1 MVIVAGVLIAP
12 FVASGVASAQA
23 MVTPPEGISLAAG
36 GAVCSGTGEGQTY
49 PVSITLP
56 SSAVNDEVDV
66 ALLLDDTGSF
76 EGEWSSVSST
86 FSSVVDQLQAAMPS
100 VSFGFGVSM
109 FKDYGGAWTAV
120 DEDVP
125 TSRPFILNQPI
136 VTAATAGGG
145 SALDT
150 LISNAVGLASYLPG
164 SGGDLP
170 EASIEGL
177 DQLATGAGFDG
188 NGNGSSLDS
197 GPAGALATQETPGDS
212 GDVPPFS
219 SNVVTTSGSLGGIGW
234 RPGALHIAIV
244 ATDVSPAAAFPAGS
258 PIPSTI
264 TSPNGDS
271 EPSINFAYSSLTPGV
286 NRTGYVANTTDPA
299 TNTVT
304 GAVVPAGG
312 ATVQSTVN
320 ALNALGIRVLGMGP
334 GDAPTTA
341 EGPGDNSSSIW
352 LSSMARLTG
361 ATDSDG
367 NALVFDTSVSPT
379 DLGTAIVNNV
389 ETSVT
394 KPVNVGITTSTL
406 PTGIA
411 SVTPSPT
418 TVDDVALGGTASFD
432 VTITGD
438 GTATTGSFDINFVDA
453 TSEAVLGSVPVTL
466 DCSMS
471 PPPPPPPPKRTV
483 TRVYGTDAIGTAI
496 AVSQAQFPNTGSAG
510 AVVLA
515 RSDFFSD
522 AAAGAPLAAEV
533 DGPLLLTPGASLSSS
548 LDPRVLAEI
557 QRVLSVGRTIYV
569 LGGDLALSPDIDTA
583 LAGLGYQ
590 VVRVAG
596 ADEYAT
602 AVDIAVQLGNPQ
614 AIFEA
619 TGLSFYDSASAIP
632 AAIESRGAIL
642 FTDGTTQAPETA
654 AYLGTHQGD
663 RCYAI
668 GGPLAAF
675 GADHSATPIY
685 GEDLYDTSAAVASNF
700 FPHPSTF
707 GAATSAT
714 FTDAVSAGPA
724 LGLADAP
731 ILLVPPSGTL
741 PDVISQYLFS
751 VARSLTGGR
760 LYGGPFTVGNDVL
773 DELYALINGSG

>member
-1 MVIVAGVLIAP
+1 MTKFRSRIMSIMVIVAGVLIAP

-602 AVDIAVQLGNPQ
+602 RGGYRG
-614 AIFEA
+614 A
-619 TGLSFYDSASAIP
+619 TGESPGNLRGNGPQFLRLGVRNTCGHRVTRCDPFHRRDHPGSRDSRLP
-632 AAIESRGAIL
+632 GY
-642 FTDGTTQAPETA
+642 AP
-654 AYLGTHQGD
+654 
-663 RCYAI
+663 R
-668 GGPLAAF
+668 
-675 GADHSATPIY
+675 
-685 GEDLYDTSAAVASNF
+685 
-700 FPHPSTF
+700 
-707 GAATSAT
+707 
-714 FTDAVSAGPA
+714 
-724 LGLADAP
+724 
-731 ILLVPPSGTL
+731 
-741 PDVISQYLFS
+741 
-751 VARSLTGGR
+751 
-760 LYGGPFTVGNDVL
+760 
-773 DELYALINGSG
+773 